1 MKIKAMILMAV
12 TFMMTL
18 VGYSSAEKISPE
30 SSMEKICKAFLY
42 LDETELK
49 NLNSSPEQ
57 LHKMYAGFFENI
69 TGDIKFTSEQANRI
83 ADTIIEQMREKVKF
97 SVKTESEN
105 GNKSVVAVTI
115 TGINFNETVSD
126 MTFHFDYDTEE
137 QLGELMTN
145 AVIEQIKTVKN
156 TPKEVVKFNCKY
168 DEEMNL
174 WIPEGDSD
182 NNLTPLFDAALK

>member
-1 MKIKAMILMAV
+1 MKLKAIILTAV
-12 TFMMTL
+12 IL
-18 VGYSSAEKISPE
+18 VMSLSVCSAEKISPDA
-30 SSMEKICKAFLY
+30 SIEKTCKAFLH

-57 LHKMYAGFFENI
+57 LRKMYAGIFENI

-83 ADTIIEQMREKVKF
+83 ADTIIEQMRQKVKF
-97 SVKTESEN
+97 SVKTESESGDN
-105 GNKSVVAVTI
+105 AVVAVTV

-126 MTFHFDYDTEE
+126 MNFHFDYDTEE

-156 TPKEVVKFNCKY
+156 TPTEVVKFNCQY
-168 DEEMNL
+168 DSEMNV
-174 WIPEGDSD
+174 WIPEGDSE

>member
-1 MKIKAMILMAV
+1 MKLKAIILTAV
-12 TFMMTL
+12 IL
-18 VGYSSAEKISPE
+18 VMSLSVCSAEKSSPAA
-30 SSMEKICKAFLY
+30 SMEKTCKAFLY
-42 LDETELK
+42 LDDKELK
-49 NLNSSPEQ
+49 DFNSSPEQ
-57 LHKMYAGFFENI
+57 LRKMYAGIFENI

-97 SVKTESEN
+97 SVKTESESGDN
-105 GNKSVVAVTI
+105 AVVAVTI

-126 MTFHFDYDTEE
+126 MNFNFDYDNEE

-156 TPKEVVKFNCKY
+156 TPTEVVKFNCQY
-168 DEEMNL
+168 DSDMNV

>member
-1 MKIKAMILMAV
+1 MKLKAIILTAV
-12 TFMMTL
+12 IL
-18 VGYSSAEKISPE
+18 VMSLSACSAEKISPDV
-30 SSMEKICKAFLY
+30 SMEKTCKAFLY
-42 LDETELK
+42 LDDKELK

-57 LHKMYAGFFENI
+57 LHKMYAEFFENI

-97 SVKTESEN
+97 SVKTESESGDN
-105 GNKSVVAVTI
+105 AVVAVTV

-126 MTFHFDYDTEE
+126 MNFNFDYDNEE

-145 AVIEQIKTVKN
+145 AVIEQIQTVKN
-156 TPKEVVKFNCKY
+156 TPTEVVKFNCQY
-168 DEEMNL
+168 DSEMNV

>member
-1 MKIKAMILMAV
+1 
-12 TFMMTL
+12 
-18 VGYSSAEKISPE
+18 
-30 SSMEKICKAFLY
+30 MEKTCKAFLH

-57 LHKMYAGFFENI
+57 LRKMYAGIFENI

-126 MTFHFDYDTEE
+126 MNFHFDYDTEE